1 MVNQE
6 TLLLPTP
13 KPSKLMFFKLR
24 SKLAFLKTQ
33 LGAFTLINDLW
44 QLSCLLC
51 PLSFHFGFLFCLRI
65 IADSWTCLL
74 FTYLP
79 SSMWVIPVYMHQI
92 RHVQVLAES
101 RPCNTKLFGLDNVF
115 GKVLLVTSGLK
126 VRLMA
131 VCFSV
136 VLKMEFVW
144 ENIAVV

>member
-1 MVNQE
+1 
-6 TLLLPTP
+6 
-13 KPSKLMFFKLR
+13 
-24 SKLAFLKTQ
+24 
-33 LGAFTLINDLW
+33 
-44 QLSCLLC
+44 
-51 PLSFHFGFLFCLRI
+51 
-65 IADSWTCLL
+65 
-74 FTYLP
+74 
-79 SSMWVIPVYMHQI
+79 MHQI